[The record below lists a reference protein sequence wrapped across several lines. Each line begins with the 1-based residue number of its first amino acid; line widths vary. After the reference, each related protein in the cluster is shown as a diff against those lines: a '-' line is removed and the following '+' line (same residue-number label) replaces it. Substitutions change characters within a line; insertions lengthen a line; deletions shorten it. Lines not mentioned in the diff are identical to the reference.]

1 MRHVIDSPPVH
12 KRHRHAKN
20 LECDRKDEKRAGF
33 EGENFCEID
42 RQEPERDFGARKDTR
57 VSTTTEK
64 WEGEGTA
71 HSGLIVQN
79 AANIPITAPEAP
91 NELE

>member
-1 MRHVIDSPPVH
+1 MRHVIDSPPIH

-20 LECDRKDEKRAGF
+20 LECDGKDKKRAGF
-33 EGENFCEID
+33 EGENIREIG
-42 RQEPERDFGARKDTR
+42 RQQPESNFGARKDTR

-64 WEGEGTA
+64 WEGERIA
-71 HSGLIVQN
+71 HSALIVQN
-79 AANIPITAPEAP
+79 AAKIPITAPEAP